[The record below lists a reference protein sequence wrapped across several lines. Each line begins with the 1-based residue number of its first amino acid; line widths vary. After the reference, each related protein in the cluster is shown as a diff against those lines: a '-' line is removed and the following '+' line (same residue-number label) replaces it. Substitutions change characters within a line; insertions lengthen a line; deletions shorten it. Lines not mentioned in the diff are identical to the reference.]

1 MAARASELE
10 LLPRFA
16 PGCFRKVKRKV
27 NTRYAQTPRLWQA
40 SLLAS
45 DRCLR
50 FSQRFLRALPG
61 CVRAGRVSSRCRGRS
76 GRPEPGVPGG
86 GRGRPWVFPR
96 RARKRR
102 TRAIRGRC
110 GPSPPRAVWAAPRSR
125 RLRPPV
131 NYRFKSIESYYSE
144 TRLLLK

>member
-86 GRGRPWVFPR
+86 GRGRPGQAV
-96 RARKRR
+96 
-102 TRAIRGRC
+102 GV
-110 GPSPPRAVWAAPRSR
+110 SPPRSEAPDTGDKGAVRPEPASGRVGRAPLSEAEAAC
-125 RLRPPV
+125 
-131 NYRFKSIESYYSE
+131 
-144 TRLLLK
+144 